1 MHNNLRRLI
10 SAYLAGEPGAH
21 PTTTATELLT
31 RAFAALGGPV
41 DESRDPRKPSSVE
54 EAAIVTAIVERIVNE
69 WEPPCADGS
78 CSLESPLGSPS
89 SSVSPIVAETP
100 DGSKTE

>member
-21 PTTTATELLT
+21 PTTATELLT

-41 DESRDPRKPSSVE
+41 DESRDPRKLPSEV
-54 EAAIVTAIVERIVNE
+54 AAIAETLINLADTGRRVATCV
-69 WEPPCADGS
+69 DGS
-78 CSLESPLGSPS
+78 CSLESPQR
-89 SSVSPIVAETP
+89 SVSSPLSSTGSETTP